1 MFITIDGGTTNT
13 RISLVSDY
21 KILQTIKISMGAGA
35 CILGT
40 AALKNE
46 IRSSIKKLLEDNGIG
61 EKSVDRIIASG
72 MITSEY
78 GLCPLEHITIPAG
91 ITELHNTMY
100 EAVLE
105 DVSEIPFVFIRGV
118 KMIGKTLD
126 KADVMRGEET
136 ELIGILKEGDAV
148 YVLPGSHSKIIYVEN
163 NKISE
168 FSTMMTGEM
177 IASLSQNTLLKASVD
192 LEKSNAV
199 DEYVFKGYE
208 YCSENGINMAL
219 FKVRVLDMI
228 FKCSK
233 DEIYSFFMGVVL
245 CDEIKTILKA
255 DSDKIIVGGNN
266 RIKEIM
272 GKILKKYSEK
282 NIIVLKEEEVL
293 KSTSIGAVKI
303 YDAK

>member
-21 KILQTIKISMGAGA
+21 KIMQTIKISMGAGA
-35 CILGT
+35 CVSGT
-40 AALKNE
+40 TALKNG
-46 IRSSIKKLLEDNGIG
+46 IRSSIKKLLEENHID

-100 EAVLE
+100 ETVLE

-118 KMIGKTLD
+118 KMLGETLD
-126 KADVMRGEET
+126 KTDVMRGEET
-136 ELIGILKEGDAV
+136 ELIGILKEGNGV
-148 YVLPGSHSKIIYVEN
+148 YVLPGSHSKIIYVVN

-177 IASLSQNTLLKASVD
+177 IAALSQNTLLKASVD

-219 FKVRVLDMI
+219 FKVRVLDTI

-245 CDEIKTILKA
+245 CDEIKKILKA
-255 DSDKIIVGGNN
+255 DSDNIVIGGNN

-282 NIIVLKEEEVL
+282 NVIVLREEEVL

-303 YDAK
+303 YNAK